1 MENSKSIKTTFGN
14 RIRQLRLGMG
24 LSQEAFAD
32 KCGVDRTYMS
42 GIERGTRNPTL
53 VVIYTISVALE
64 MDLSQLFAFSDETV
78 KGDGSQ
84 SM

>member
-64 MDLSQLFAFSDETV
+64 MDLSQLFAFEDVTV